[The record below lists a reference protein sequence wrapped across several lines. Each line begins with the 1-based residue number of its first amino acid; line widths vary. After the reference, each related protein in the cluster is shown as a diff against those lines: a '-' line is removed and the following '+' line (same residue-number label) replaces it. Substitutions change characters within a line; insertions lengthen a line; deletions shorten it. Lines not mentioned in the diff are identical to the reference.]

1 MKAILAHF
9 SGLPSQA
16 QKLISE
22 FLSLEDGDA
31 DSEENKELILSL

>member
-1 MKAILAHF
+1 MKSILAHF
-9 SGLPSQA
+9 PELSSQA

-31 DSEENKELILSL
+31 DSEANKELILSL